1 MSHVCE
7 IFPPEPGEHELFPA
21 LGKVSDV
28 TDLLLSCSSFSGLL
42 QCSLKHAKISIQLK
56 PGGTRCW
63 SLELSFTPF
72 QYLAPNCSWLSFS
85 SS

>member
-28 TDLLLSCSSFSGLL
+28 TDFLLPCRSFSGLL
-42 QCSLKHAKISIQLK
+42 HAKISIQLK
-56 PGGTRCW
+56 PEGPVAGR
-63 SLELSFTPF
+63 
-72 QYLAPNCSWLSFS
+72 
-85 SS
+85 